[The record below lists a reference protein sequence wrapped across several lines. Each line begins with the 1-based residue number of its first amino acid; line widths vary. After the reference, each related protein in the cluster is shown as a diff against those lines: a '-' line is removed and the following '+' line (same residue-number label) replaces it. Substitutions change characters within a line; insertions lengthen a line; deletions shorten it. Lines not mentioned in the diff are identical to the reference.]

1 MLRFCQT
8 SYTAELR
15 IFSSC
20 APPPPLNGCIAFAHP
35 DAPSIFSSTDIIG
48 NGTRAKLRVYNALG
62 RANAKDPASFNN
74 EQKTIVSIL
83 IWPQSFY
90 ATITN

>member
-1 MLRFCQT
+1 MIRFCQT

-15 IFSSC
+15 LFSSC
-20 APPPPLNGCIAFAHP
+20 APPPLNGCIAFPPP
-35 DAPSIFSSTDIIG
+35 DAPSIFLSTDIIG

-74 EQKTIVSIL
+74 E
-83 IWPQSFY
+83 
-90 ATITN
+90 